1 MESLPVTNTIYTEE
15 VYSIPIPVVI
25 VIGVPWSELADD
37 QLQLLS
43 KILQAVR
50 LSIES
55 VRVIFQPGFDSS
67 AWQEKP
73 SKVIAFVEPKK
84 GINSYEVIQTGA
96 MAIVFSDPL
105 AQLIADEAGK
115 RKLWSALKSLF

>member
-1 MESLPVTNTIYTEE
+1 MEHQLVLDTVYAEE
-15 VYSIPIPVVI
+15 IYSIPSPVVV
-25 VIGVPWSELADD
+25 VIGVPWSQLTED

-50 LSIES
+50 LSIDS
-55 VRVIFQPGFDSS
+55 VRVIFQTSFDSS
-67 AWQEKP
+67 LWHEKP
-73 SKVIAFVEPKK
+73 SKVIAFIEPQK
-84 GINSYEVIQTGA
+84 GINSYEIISTGA

-105 AQLIADEAGK
+105 AQLISDDAGK